1 MKASSSHCIDLG
13 TSIWCLDGT
22 FRIYDTDCS
31 VESDPRKDGF
41 DLLLCSLHLVRAVS
55 RPTKPNVYIR
65 PVAVGIYNDF
75 GTSQLVP
82 DCNLASDRRQ
92 STLFTK
98 MKLTVLFAGFVS
110 AQIPA
115 FAPPG
120 PDDGKCLL
128 EATEGQRTQY
138 SRSCSPRA
146 LPRLEHVGQPRSSTE
161 KWKEYHTGRSRHRDA
176 SGDEPRRKP
185 LCAALPGS
193 GADEPGQRQ
202 CHFLLA

>member
-1 MKASSSHCIDLG
+1 MFILDLSLLEYIT
-13 TSIWCLDGT
+13 TSEHLNSYQIAILHQIEGN
-22 FRIYDTDCS
+22 
-31 VESDPRKDGF
+31 P
-41 DLLLCSLHLVRAVS
+41 LL
-55 RPTKPNVYIR
+55 
-65 PVAVGIYNDF
+65 
-75 GTSQLVP
+75 
-82 DCNLASDRRQ
+82 
-92 STLFTK
+92 TK
-98 MKLTVLFAGFVS
+98 MKLTVIFAGLVS

-176 SGDEPRRKP
+176 SGDESRRKP

-202 CHFLLA
+202 YHFLLA